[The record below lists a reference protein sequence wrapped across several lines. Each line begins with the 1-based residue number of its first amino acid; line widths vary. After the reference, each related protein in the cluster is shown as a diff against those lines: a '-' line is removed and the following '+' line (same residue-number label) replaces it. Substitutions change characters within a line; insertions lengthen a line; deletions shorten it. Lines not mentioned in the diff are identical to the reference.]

1 MILHQLS
8 SSPNGLN
15 AIEEVH
21 DEVDLES
28 ANRKNPPPKQQSQN
42 DDFKQFIRSKLF
54 IFTLLVALT
63 GICILSVGFL
73 ISYER
78 GNDIALTVDAWKEKL
93 SNGEQTNDGIYDC
106 GFLM

>member
-1 MILHQLS
+1 MIVNQLG

-21 DEVDLES
+21 DEVDVERADS
-28 ANRKNPPPKQQSQN
+28 CAKKNPAPSKLAVPQGEY
-42 DDFKQFIRSKLF
+42 DEFKHFIRSKLF

-73 ISYER
+73 IRYER
-78 GNDIALTVDAWKEKL
+78 GNDIALTVDVWKEKL
-93 SNGEQTNDGIYDC
+93 SNGK
-106 GFLM
+106 